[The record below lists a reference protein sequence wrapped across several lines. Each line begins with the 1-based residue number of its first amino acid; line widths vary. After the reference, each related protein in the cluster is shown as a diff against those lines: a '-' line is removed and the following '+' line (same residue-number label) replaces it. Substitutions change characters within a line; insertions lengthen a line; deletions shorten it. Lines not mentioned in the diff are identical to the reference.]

1 MREALAVLPKQLA
14 VLRLN
19 FSASFSFGE
28 LAQRRSNKRRSTSR
42 SRGVVGQFTQEFQGC
57 FINSDSN
64 SFHIGKCIN
73 TLGQFQCF
81 QPFPHVRA
89 DKVIKRFSIADF
101 GLGETRME
109 KTFWTRYLILDWG
122 EKHD

>member
-1 MREALAVLPKQLA
+1 MLPKQLA

-42 SRGVVGQFTQEFQGC
+42 SRGGVGQFIQELQGC
-57 FINSDSN
+57 FVNSHSN
-64 SFHIGKCIN
+64 SFHIRNYIN
-73 TLGQFQCF
+73 SLGQFQCF

>member
-1 MREALAVLPKQLA
+1 MLPKQLA

-28 LAQRRSNKRRSTSR
+28 LAQRRSNKRRSTSQ
-42 SRGVVGQFTQEFQGC
+42 SWGAVGQLIQELQGC

-64 SFHIGKCIN
+64 SFHIGKSIN
-73 TLGQFQCF
+73 FLGRFQCF

-89 DKVIKRFSIADF
+89 DKVIK
-101 GLGETRME
+101 
-109 KTFWTRYLILDWG
+109 
-122 EKHD
+122 